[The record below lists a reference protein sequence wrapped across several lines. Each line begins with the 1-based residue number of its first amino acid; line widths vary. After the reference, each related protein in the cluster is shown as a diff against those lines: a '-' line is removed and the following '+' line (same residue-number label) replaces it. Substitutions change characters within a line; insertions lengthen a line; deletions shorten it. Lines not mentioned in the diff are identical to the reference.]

1 MEKLINISEL
11 AIKLDLVNPKNK
23 KPLNYILRY
32 WEKEFSQIK
41 PKIINKRRY
50 YSKEQ
55 VEIFKMIKYFLKNQ
69 GLTINGVKNIL
80 NSKINKLDDYNYN
93 SLKASYLKNKFKTKS
108 EKILSRLNR
117 LKKYGKK
124 THLKVRMVPESN
136 PDSKFVYY
144 AKKPTK
150 GEKAKEKLK
159 LKNTIPILEST
170 KFLLKK
176 NYHHIVNNYFFLNF
190 LNS

>member
-11 AIKLDLVNPKNK
+11 AIELDLINPKNK
-23 KPLNYILRY
+23 KPLNYVLRY
-32 WEKEFSQIK
+32 WEKQFSQIK

-55 VEIFKMIKYFLKNQ
+55 VEIFKLIKYFLKNQ

-80 NSKINKLDDYNYN
+80 DSKINKLDDYNYN
-93 SLKASYLKNKFKTKS
+93 SLKDFYLKNKFKTKS

-124 THLKVRMVPESN
+124 
-136 PDSKFVYY
+136 
-144 AKKPTK
+144 
-150 GEKAKEKLK
+150 
-159 LKNTIPILEST
+159 
-170 KFLLKK
+170 
-176 NYHHIVNNYFFLNF
+176 
-190 LNS
+190 NSS

>member
-11 AIKLDLVNPKNK
+11 AIELDLVNPKNK
-23 KPLNYILRY
+23 KPLNYVLRY
-32 WEKEFSQIK
+32 WEKQFSQIK

-80 NSKINKLDDYNYN
+80 NSKINKLDDYN
-93 SLKASYLKNKFKTKS
+93 SHGLKAEYYKNKFQMKS
-108 EKILSRLNR
+108 IEVLKKIKN

-124 THLKVRMVPESN
+124 
-136 PDSKFVYY
+136 
-144 AKKPTK
+144 
-150 GEKAKEKLK
+150 
-159 LKNTIPILEST
+159 
-170 KFLLKK
+170 
-176 NYHHIVNNYFFLNF
+176 
-190 LNS
+190 NSH

>member
-11 AIKLDLVNPKNK
+11 AIELDLVDPKNK
-23 KPLNYILRY
+23 KPLNYVLRY

-55 VEIFKMIKYFLKNQ
+55 VEIFKLIKYFLKNQ

-80 NSKINKLDDYNYN
+80 NSKINKLDDYNSN

-124 THLKVRMVPESN
+124 
-136 PDSKFVYY
+136 
-144 AKKPTK
+144 
-150 GEKAKEKLK
+150 
-159 LKNTIPILEST
+159 
-170 KFLLKK
+170 
-176 NYHHIVNNYFFLNF
+176 
-190 LNS
+190 NSS

>member
-11 AIKLDLVNPKNK
+11 AIELDLVDPKNK
-23 KPLNYILRY
+23 KPLNYVLRY

-50 YSKEQ
+50 YSNEQ

-93 SLKASYLKNKFKTKS
+93 SLKDFYLKNKFKTKS
-108 EKILSRLNR
+108 EKILSRLNK

-124 THLKVRMVPESN
+124 
-136 PDSKFVYY
+136 
-144 AKKPTK
+144 
-150 GEKAKEKLK
+150 
-159 LKNTIPILEST
+159 
-170 KFLLKK
+170 
-176 NYHHIVNNYFFLNF
+176 
-190 LNS
+190 NSS

>member
-11 AIKLDLVNPKNK
+11 AIELDLVNPKNK
-23 KPLNYILRY
+23 KPLNYVLRY
-32 WEKEFSQIK
+32 WEKQFSQIK

-50 YSKEQ
+50 YTKEQ

-93 SLKASYLKNKFKTKS
+93 SLKAFYLKDKFKTKS
-108 EKILSRLNR
+108 KKILSKLNR

-124 THLKVRMVPESN
+124 
-136 PDSKFVYY
+136 
-144 AKKPTK
+144 
-150 GEKAKEKLK
+150 
-159 LKNTIPILEST
+159 
-170 KFLLKK
+170 
-176 NYHHIVNNYFFLNF
+176 
-190 LNS
+190 NSS

>member
-11 AIKLDLVNPKNK
+11 AIELDLVNPKNK

-32 WEKEFSQIK
+32 WEKQFSQIK

-80 NSKINKLDDYNYN
+80 NSKINKLDDYNSYG
-93 SLKASYLKNKFKTKS
+93 LKAEYYKKSFKLKSNEILK
-108 EKILSRLNR
+108 KIKKI
-117 LKKYGKK
+117 KKYGKK
-124 THLKVRMVPESN
+124 
-136 PDSKFVYY
+136 
-144 AKKPTK
+144 
-150 GEKAKEKLK
+150 
-159 LKNTIPILEST
+159 NT
-170 KFLLKK
+170 
-176 NYHHIVNNYFFLNF
+176 Y
-190 LNS
+190 

>member
-11 AIKLDLVNPKNK
+11 AIELDLVNPKSK
-23 KPLNYILRY
+23 KPLNYVLRY
-32 WEKEFSQIK
+32 WEKQFSQIK

-55 VEIFKMIKYFLKNQ
+55 VEIFKLIKYFLKNQ

-80 NSKINKLDDYNYN
+80 NTKINKLDDYNYN
-93 SLKASYLKNKFKTKS
+93 SLKDSYLKNKFKTKS

-124 THLKVRMVPESN
+124 N
-136 PDSKFVYY
+136 PS
-144 AKKPTK
+144 
-150 GEKAKEKLK
+150 
-159 LKNTIPILEST
+159 
-170 KFLLKK
+170 
-176 NYHHIVNNYFFLNF
+176 
-190 LNS
+190 

>member
-1 MEKLINISEL
+1 MVKLINISQL
-11 AIKLDLVNPKNK
+11 ASLLNLINSKTK
-23 KPLNYILRY
+23 KPSNYILRY

-69 GLTINGVKNIL
+69 GLTINGFKTIL
-80 NSKINKLDDYNYN
+80 NSKINKLDDYNPN

-124 THLKVRMVPESN
+124 
-136 PDSKFVYY
+136 
-144 AKKPTK
+144 
-150 GEKAKEKLK
+150 
-159 LKNTIPILEST
+159 
-170 KFLLKK
+170 
-176 NYHHIVNNYFFLNF
+176 
-190 LNS
+190 NSS

>member
-11 AIKLDLVNPKNK
+11 AIELNLVNPKNK
-23 KPLNYILRY
+23 KPLNYVLRY
-32 WEKEFSQIK
+32 WEKEFYQIK

-93 SLKASYLKNKFKTKS
+93 SLKASYLKNKVKTKS

-124 THLKVRMVPESN
+124 
-136 PDSKFVYY
+136 
-144 AKKPTK
+144 
-150 GEKAKEKLK
+150 
-159 LKNTIPILEST
+159 
-170 KFLLKK
+170 
-176 NYHHIVNNYFFLNF
+176 
-190 LNS
+190 NSS

>member
-11 AIKLDLVNPKNK
+11 ATKLDLVNPKNK

-55 VEIFKMIKYFLKNQ
+55 VEIFKMIKYYLKNQ

-80 NSKINKLDDYNYN
+80 NSKINKLDDHNPN
-93 SLKASYLKNKFKTKS
+93 SLKASYLKNKFKIKS
-108 EKILSRLNR
+108 QKILSKLNR

-124 THLKVRMVPESN
+124 
-136 PDSKFVYY
+136 
-144 AKKPTK
+144 
-150 GEKAKEKLK
+150 
-159 LKNTIPILEST
+159 
-170 KFLLKK
+170 
-176 NYHHIVNNYFFLNF
+176 
-190 LNS
+190 NSS

>member
-50 YSKEQ
+50 YSKDQ

-80 NSKINKLDDYNYN
+80 NSKINKLDDYNPN
-93 SLKASYLKNKFKTKS
+93 SLKASYLKNEFKTKS
-108 EKILSRLNR
+108 KKILSRLNR

-124 THLKVRMVPESN
+124 
-136 PDSKFVYY
+136 
-144 AKKPTK
+144 
-150 GEKAKEKLK
+150 
-159 LKNTIPILEST
+159 
-170 KFLLKK
+170 
-176 NYHHIVNNYFFLNF
+176 
-190 LNS
+190 NSS

>member
-1 MEKLINISEL
+1 VEKLINISEL
-11 AIKLDLVNPKNK
+11 AIELDLVNPKNK
-23 KPLNYILRY
+23 KPLNYVLRY

-80 NSKINKLDDYNYN
+80 NSKINKLDDYNSN

-124 THLKVRMVPESN
+124 
-136 PDSKFVYY
+136 
-144 AKKPTK
+144 
-150 GEKAKEKLK
+150 
-159 LKNTIPILEST
+159 
-170 KFLLKK
+170 
-176 NYHHIVNNYFFLNF
+176 
-190 LNS
+190 NSS

>member
-11 AIKLDLVNPKNK
+11 AIELDLVNPKNK
-23 KPLNYILRY
+23 KPLNYVLRY
-32 WEKEFSQIK
+32 WEKQFSQIK

-55 VEIFKMIKYFLKNQ
+55 VEIFKLIKYFLKNQ

-93 SLKASYLKNKFKTKS
+93 SLKATYLKNKFKTKS

-124 THLKVRMVPESN
+124 
-136 PDSKFVYY
+136 
-144 AKKPTK
+144 
-150 GEKAKEKLK
+150 
-159 LKNTIPILEST
+159 
-170 KFLLKK
+170 
-176 NYHHIVNNYFFLNF
+176 
-190 LNS
+190 NSS

>member
-11 AIKLDLVNPKNK
+11 AIELDLINPKNK
-23 KPLNYILRY
+23 KPLNYVLRY
-32 WEKEFSQIK
+32 WEKQFSQIK

-55 VEIFKMIKYFLKNQ
+55 VEIFKLIKYFLKNQ

-93 SLKASYLKNKFKTKS
+93 SLKDSYLKNKFKTKS
-108 EKILSRLNR
+108 EKILSRLNK

-124 THLKVRMVPESN
+124 
-136 PDSKFVYY
+136 
-144 AKKPTK
+144 
-150 GEKAKEKLK
+150 
-159 LKNTIPILEST
+159 
-170 KFLLKK
+170 
-176 NYHHIVNNYFFLNF
+176 
-190 LNS
+190 NSS

>member
-11 AIKLDLVNPKNK
+11 AIELDLINPKNK
-23 KPLNYILRY
+23 KPLNYVLRY
-32 WEKEFSQIK
+32 WEKQFSQIK

-55 VEIFKMIKYFLKNQ
+55 VEIFKLIKYFLKNQ

-93 SLKASYLKNKFKTKS
+93 SLKDFYLKNKFKTKS

-124 THLKVRMVPESN
+124 
-136 PDSKFVYY
+136 
-144 AKKPTK
+144 
-150 GEKAKEKLK
+150 
-159 LKNTIPILEST
+159 
-170 KFLLKK
+170 
-176 NYHHIVNNYFFLNF
+176 
-190 LNS
+190 NSS

>member
-11 AIKLDLVNPKNK
+11 AIELDLVNPKNK
-23 KPLNYILRY
+23 KPLNHVLRY

-93 SLKASYLKNKFKTKS
+93 SLKATYLKNKFKTKS

-124 THLKVRMVPESN
+124 
-136 PDSKFVYY
+136 
-144 AKKPTK
+144 
-150 GEKAKEKLK
+150 
-159 LKNTIPILEST
+159 
-170 KFLLKK
+170 
-176 NYHHIVNNYFFLNF
+176 
-190 LNS
+190 NSS

>member
-11 AIKLDLVNPKNK
+11 AIELNLVNPKNK
-23 KPLNYILRY
+23 KPLNYVLRY
-32 WEKEFSQIK
+32 WEKEFYQIK

-93 SLKASYLKNKFKTKS
+93 SLKASYLKDKFKTKS
-108 EKILSRLNR
+108 EKILSKLNR

-124 THLKVRMVPESN
+124 N
-136 PDSKFVYY
+136 PS
-144 AKKPTK
+144 
-150 GEKAKEKLK
+150 
-159 LKNTIPILEST
+159 
-170 KFLLKK
+170 
-176 NYHHIVNNYFFLNF
+176 
-190 LNS
+190 

>member
-11 AIKLDLVNPKNK
+11 AIELDLVDPKNK
-23 KPLNYILRY
+23 KPLNYVLRY

-50 YSKEQ
+50 YSKDQ

-69 GLTINGVKNIL
+69 GLTISGVKNIL

-93 SLKASYLKNKFKTKS
+93 SLKTSYLKNKFKIKS
-108 EKILSRLNR
+108 QKILSKLNR

-124 THLKVRMVPESN
+124 
-136 PDSKFVYY
+136 
-144 AKKPTK
+144 
-150 GEKAKEKLK
+150 
-159 LKNTIPILEST
+159 
-170 KFLLKK
+170 
-176 NYHHIVNNYFFLNF
+176 
-190 LNS
+190 NSS

>member
-32 WEKEFSQIK
+32 WEKEFPQIK

-55 VEIFKMIKYFLKNQ
+55 VEIFKLIKYFLKNQ

-93 SLKASYLKNKFKTKS
+93 SLKASYLKNKFKIKS

-124 THLKVRMVPESN
+124 
-136 PDSKFVYY
+136 
-144 AKKPTK
+144 
-150 GEKAKEKLK
+150 
-159 LKNTIPILEST
+159 
-170 KFLLKK
+170 
-176 NYHHIVNNYFFLNF
+176 
-190 LNS
+190 NSS